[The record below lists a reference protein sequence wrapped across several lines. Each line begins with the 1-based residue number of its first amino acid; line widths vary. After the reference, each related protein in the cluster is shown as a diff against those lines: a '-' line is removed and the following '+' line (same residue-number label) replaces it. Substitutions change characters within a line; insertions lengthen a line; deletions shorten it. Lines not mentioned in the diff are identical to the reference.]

1 MKKIIQLFTILILGS
16 LLFTIG
22 CKKEEPVPATSGTLT
37 GTIIDA
43 ISGSALAD
51 VLVVVFDANTNSP
64 TGATV
69 SSGADGVYSV
79 ELDPGT
85 YFVKAAKQGYEK
97 SPPPSVAPISFNI
110 TLGATTTKDIEMF
123 ESTVT
128 DGGWITGKVMAGDV
142 AVAGAL
148 IVADNA
154 RGGYSTISDEEG
166 NYAIFNV
173 PAATYNVNAWLAG
186 YNSTEVS
193 ASATASAESAGT
205 DIVMTEGASGSVT
218 GSITFLATGNI
229 EVDVALTHPS
239 TGETIPGLD
248 TITTSYVYELAN
260 VPDGTYLARA
270 SYNNDGIVMDPDWI
284 VKNGEPFVTVS
295 GGAVDRPF
303 SVTNSVEVLSP
314 SNDATSVEPVVVT
327 TTTPTFEWT
336 PYSATSDYVIEVTDA
351 NGKLIWGGFTAGY
364 AAKNVV
370 IPSSSTSVVFGDV
383 SVGNA
388 PAEDLVSGKTYRWR
402 IFASKNN
409 QQSTVGWDL
418 ISVSED
424 QRGLFIVE

>member
-1 MKKIIQLFTILILGS
+1 MKKILQLLSLSILTS
-16 LLFTIG
+16 LLFVVG
-22 CKKEEPVPATSGTLT
+22 CKKEEPVPATTGTLS

-64 TGATV
+64 IGASV
-69 SSGADGVYSV
+69 SSGTDGAYSV
-79 ELDPGT
+79 ELDSGT
-85 YFVKAAKQGYEK
+85 YFVKASKQGYEK
-97 SPPPSVAPISFNI
+97 SPPAAVAPISFNI
-110 TLGATTTKDIEMF
+110 TLGVTTTKDIEMF
-123 ESTVT
+123 ESTVI
-128 DGGWITGKVMAGDV
+128 DGGWISGKVMAGDV

-148 IVADNA
+148 VVADNA
-154 RGGYSTISDEEG
+154 GVGYSTISDEAG

-173 PAATYNVNAWLAG
+173 PAATYAVNAWLAG

-193 ASATASAESAGT
+193 ASVTAATESTGT
-205 DIVMTEGASGSVT
+205 DIVMTEGAGGSVT
-218 GSITFLATGNI
+218 GSISFLATGNL
-229 EVDVALTHPS
+229 EVDVALTHPF

-248 TITTSYVYELAN
+248 TVTSNYVYKLTN

-284 VKNGEPFVTVS
+284 VKNGEPRVTVN
-295 GGAVDRPF
+295 GGEVGRPF
-303 SVTNSVEVLSP
+303 SVTNAVSVVVPTNE
-314 SNDATSVEPVVVT
+314 ATSVEPVVVT

-336 PYSATSDYVIEVTDA
+336 PYSATSDYVIEVMDA
-351 NGKLIWGGFTAGY
+351 NGKLIWGGFTAEY
-364 AAKNVV
+364 ASKNVV
-370 IPSSSTSVVFGDV
+370 IPGSSTSIAFGDT

-388 PAEDLVSGKTYRWR
+388 PIEDLVSGKTYRWR

-409 QQSTVGWDL
+409 QQSATGWEL